1 MKSRRR
7 CGLSIALPDLLA
19 ALSLTAMLFVGCA
32 PSHTSAGT
40 LQEEVEEVMAST
52 VPSTSKPVATLP
64 PEPVS
69 ADETGPRQGGTLV
82 IGLDDVIL
90 SLDPADYR
98 HRQTE
103 TVIRN
108 MFDGLVTRTPDGQVV
123 PEIAESF
130 RWTDDETLEF
140 VLRQGILFH
149 NDEPLTADDVQ
160 FTFERI
166 IAENGIEYP
175 EPHTSPRR
183 ALLGPLESVEVADT
197 YRVRFHF
204 GSPWPVA
211 LQMLVHQH
219 IVPKDYFEQVG
230 NADFVQAP
238 IGSGPFKFVE
248 GDLSEQVKMTRFED
262 YYGGAPGLPPV
273 GPAPIDQVIFQFIPE
288 AALRVAAL
296 QTGEVDI
303 IQTVP
308 SYLIPA
314 LAVDSNI
321 EVKAAPGTRPVW
333 MEMNVNRPPFDD
345 VRVRKVMNYSVDA
358 DLIVSTFLGGLG
370 TVIPGPLSPHNHF
383 ADLALEPYGYNPSRA
398 LDLLAETGYSA
409 QDISFVIDCREGE
422 REYAEAVAAQLREL
436 GMDTTVQVW
445 DYSELRPLLLAGE
458 RMAYVGGWGD
468 SAFDPVG
475 HFDAKWHSR
484 VEGSDYGSGN
494 FSGYGNPTVD
504 ELIEAGEVEPDVETR
519 HQIYDQAQRIVYEEA
534 PAVFL
539 FLPDVVEASSARVR
553 NWVPSSDGRLNMH
566 DVWLSN

>member
-1 MKSRRR
+1 MKSRKQY
-7 CGLSIALPDLLA
+7 GLRVTLPGLLA
-19 ALSLTAMLFVGCA
+19 ALSLTAMLLVGCGA
-32 PSHTSAGT
+32 SHTNADT
-40 LQEEVEEVMAST
+40 LPEEVAEVTASIAT
-52 VPSTSKPVATLP
+52 PTSKPTTTP
-64 PEPVS
+64 PPDPVS
-69 ADETGPRQGGTLV
+69 ADEAGPRQGGTLV

-108 MFDGLVTRTPDGQVV
+108 MFDGLVTRTPKGQIV

-130 RWTDDETLEF
+130 RWIDDETLEF

-149 NDEPLTADDVQ
+149 NGEPLTADDVR

-175 EPHTSPRR
+175 NPHTSPRR
-183 ALLGPLESVEVADT
+183 ALLGPLKSIEVTDT
-197 YRVRFHF
+197 YRVGFHF
-204 GSPWPVA
+204 ESPWPVA

-230 NADFVQAP
+230 NAGFVQAP
-238 IGSGPFKFVE
+238 VGSGPFKFVE
-248 GDLSEQVKMTRFED
+248 GNLSERVKMARFEG
-262 YYGGAPGLPPV
+262 YYGGASELRPV
-273 GPAPIDQVIFQFIPE
+273 GPALVDHVIFQFIPE
-288 AALRVAAL
+288 AAPRITAL
-296 QTGEVDI
+296 QTGEIDI
-303 IQTVP
+303 IQSVP

-314 LAVDSNI
+314 LAVDSNV
-321 EVKAAPGTRPVW
+321 EVKAAPGTRPIW
-333 MEMNVNRPPFDD
+333 MEMNVNHPPFDD
-345 VRVRKVMNYSVDA
+345 VKVRQAMNYSVDA
-358 DLIVSTFLGGLG
+358 GLIVSTFLGGLG

-383 ADLALEPYGYNPSRA
+383 ADLTLEPYDYNPSRA
-398 LDLLAETGYSA
+398 LELLAEAGYSA

-436 GMDTTVQVW
+436 GMDITIQVW
-445 DYSELRPLLLAGE
+445 DYNELRPLLLAGE

-475 HFDAKWHSR
+475 HFDAKWHGR
-484 VEGSDYGSGN
+484 VEGSDYGRGN
-494 FSGYGNPTVD
+494 FSGYSNPTVD

-519 HQIYDQAQRIVYEEA
+519 HQIYNQAQRIIYEEA

-539 FLPDVVEASSARVR
+539 FLPDVVEASSVRVQ
-553 NWVPSSDGRLNMH
+553 NWIPSSDGRLNMH
-566 DVWLSN
+566 DVWLSH